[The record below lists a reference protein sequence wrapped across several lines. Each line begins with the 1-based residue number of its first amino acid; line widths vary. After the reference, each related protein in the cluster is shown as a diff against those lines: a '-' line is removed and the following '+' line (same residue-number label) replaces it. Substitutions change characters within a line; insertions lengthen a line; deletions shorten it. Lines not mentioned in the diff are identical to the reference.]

1 MKKLKDELLSTDI
14 TTKRKRTLFLF
25 FILMSFFPFFIAL
38 TTSEADLSNN
48 LWQLRH
54 FLGIA
59 AIQAVAQI
67 SVAWYFLKNKV
78 PNYVIS
84 SVIFMVLFFQLTF
97 GMTVILITHT

>member
-14 TTKRKRTLFLF
+14 TTKRKRVLFLF
-25 FILMSFFPFFIAL
+25 FILMSFFPFFITL
-38 TTSEADLSNN
+38 TTSEADLSHN
-48 LWQLRH
+48 LWQLRY
-54 FLGIA
+54 FLGVA

-67 SVAWYFLKNKV
+67 SVAWYFLKSKV

-97 GMTVILITHT
+97 GMTVILIIHA